1 MAGVTDQGFVIK
13 RLADILADDRA
24 LAVQLFQDLIQP
36 GDQVDTSYSSALGR
50 LISLA
55 APSEADLWEAAQEVY
70 AAFDPNSATGI
81 ALDNLVAY
89 AGITRKEQTFTT
101 SSILVAGDTNTLVP
115 VGQTVSS
122 STTGEQFTTV
132 GAISLSPSAASGIT
146 VSVVTLQ
153 NSTAYTITYANTTTT
168 NTITYTSD
176 ASATIDEILNGLQ
189 SVIAGAHPSLNSAV
203 VGTSVNAVLV
213 VNRNDI
219 FQTVGFTTS
228 VNLGIV
234 KVRAIGEVVAVES
247 GIIEQPANTIDT
259 ILTPMLGWDSV
270 NNPVAATPG
279 EDRETDE
286 QLRLRFRNG
295 KFDRATNT
303 LDAIYSALINLDNVS
318 EVTIYENDTSVVD
331 GNGVPAHS
339 FLPIVSGGLSTDIA
353 NAIWD
358 NKPIGIL
365 SYGNTTVSISDVQG
379 FPHDI
384 SFSRPDPVVIYI
396 SMNITTD
403 VNFPPNGNDAIKS
416 ALIEYFT
423 ANFGTGDDVVY
434 SRLYTPI
441 NSIQGHEVVSLTIG
455 TSPAPVGTSNIV
467 IAFSD
472 IASLSSVNIVI
483 T

>member
-24 LAVQLFQDLIQP
+24 LAVQLFQDLVQP
-36 GDQVDTSYSSALGR
+36 GDQVDTSDSSALGR

-89 AGITRKEQTFTT
+89 AGLTRKEQTFTT
-101 SSILVAGDTNTLVP
+101 SSILVAGDTNTLIP

-132 GAISLSPSAASGIT
+132 GAISLSPSNASGIT

-153 NSTAYTITYANTTTT
+153 NSTAYTITYSNTTTT

-176 ASATIDEILNGLQ
+176 ASATVAEILAGLQ
-189 SVIAGAHPSLNSAV
+189 SVIAGAHPTLAATV
-203 VGTSVNAVLV
+203 AATDLV

-219 FQTVGFTTS
+219 FQTVNFTTS
-228 VNLGIV
+228 ANLGIT
-234 KVRAIGEVVAVES
+234 KVRTVGEVVAINS
-247 GIIEQPANTIDT
+247 GVIVQPANTIDT

-270 NNPVAATPG
+270 INPVAATPG
-279 EDRETDE
+279 EERETDE

-365 SYGNTTVSISDVQG
+365 SYGNTTVSINDVQG
-379 FPHDI
+379 FPHDV

-396 SMNITTD
+396 SMDITTD
-403 VNFPPNGNDAIKS
+403 INFPPNGNDAIKS
-416 ALIEYFT
+416 ALLSYFE
-423 ANFGTGDDVVY
+423 ANFGTGDDVIY

-441 NSIQGHEVVSLTIG
+441 NSISGHQVNTLTIG
-455 TSPAPVGTSNIV
+455 TSPSPVGTSNVV
-467 IAFSD
+467 IAFD
-472 IASLSSVNIVI
+472 EIASLSSVNIII

>member
-1 MAGVTDQGFVIK
+1 MAGVTDAGFIIK

-24 LAVQLFQDLIQP
+24 LAVQLFIDLVQP
-36 GDQVDTSYSSALGR
+36 GDTVDVSDSSALGR

-89 AGITRKEQTFTT
+89 AGLTRKEQTFTT
-101 SSILVAGDTNTLVP
+101 ASILVAGDTNTLIP
-115 VGQTVSS
+115 TGQTVSS

-132 GAISLSPSAASGIT
+132 GAISLSASNASGIT

-153 NSTAYTITYANTTTT
+153 NTTAYTITYANTTGS

-176 ASATIDEILNGLQ
+176 GTATIAEILIGLQLVIASA
-189 SVIAGAHPSLNSAV
+189 HPTLTSFV
-203 VGTSVNAVLV
+203 VGTTLV
-213 VNRNDI
+213 INRNDI
-219 FQTVGFTTS
+219 FQTVAFTTS
-228 VNLGIV
+228 VNLGIT
-234 KVRAIGEVVAVES
+234 KVRTVGEVVAVNA
-247 GIIEQPANTIDT
+247 GPLNQPANTIDT

-270 NNPVAATPG
+270 NNPSAAAPG
-279 EDRETDE
+279 TDRETDE
-286 QLRLRFRNG
+286 ELRLRFRNG

-303 LDAIYSALINLDNVS
+303 YDAIYSALINTNGVE

-339 FLPIVSGGLSTDIA
+339 FLPIVVGGLSQDIG
-353 NAIWD
+353 NAIWE

-365 SYGNTTVSISDVQG
+365 SYGNTSVNVTDVQG
-379 FPHDI
+379 GVHVV
-384 SFSRPDPVVIYI
+384 SFSRPNPVVIYI
-396 SMNITTD
+396 TMDITTD
-403 VNFPPNGNDAIKS
+403 VNFPPNGNDAIRS
-416 ALIEYFT
+416 ALIQYFSD
-423 ANFGTGDDVVY
+423 NLGTGDDVIY

-441 NSIQGHEVVSLTIG
+441 NSIPGHEVVSFKIG
-455 TSPAPVGTSNIV
+455 TAPSPTGTTNIV
-467 IAFSD
+467 IPFDS
-472 IASLSSVNIVI
+472 IASLSSINIVI

>member
-1 MAGVTDQGFVIK
+1 MAGITDQGFIIK

-24 LAVQLFQDLIQP
+24 LAVQLFQDLTIP
-36 GDQVDTSYSSALGR
+36 GDTVDVSDSSALGR

-101 SSILVAGDTNTLVP
+101 SSILVAGDTNTLIP

-132 GAISLSPSAASGIT
+132 GAISLSPSNASGIT

-153 NSTAYTITYANTTTT
+153 NSTAYTITYTNTTTS
-168 NTITYTSD
+168 NTITFTSD
-176 ASATIDEILNGLQ
+176 ASATVAEILAGLQ
-189 SVIAGAHPSLNSAV
+189 GVIAGAHPSLVSSV
-203 VGTSVNAVLV
+203 VGTTLV
-213 VNRNDI
+213 IDRLDI
-219 FQTVGFTTS
+219 FQTVNFTTS
-228 VNLGIV
+228 VNLGIN
-234 KVRAIGEVVAVES
+234 KVRTVGEVVAVNS
-247 GIIEQPANTIDT
+247 GIIVQPANTVDT

-270 NNPVAATPG
+270 INPIAATPG

-339 FLPIVSGGLSTDIA
+339 FLPIVVGGLSTDIA

-365 SYGNTTVSISDVQG
+365 SYGNTTVSINDIQGIAHDV
-379 FPHDI
+379 
-384 SFSRPDPVVIYI
+384 SFSRPTPVVIYI
-396 SMNITTD
+396 SIDITTN
-403 VNFPPNGNDAIKS
+403 VNFPANGNAAIQS
-416 ALIEYFT
+416 ALIQYF
-423 ANFGTGDDVVY
+423 ADNLGTGDDVIY

-441 NSIQGHEVVSLTIG
+441 NSIPGHEVVSLKIG
-455 TSPAPVGTSNIV
+455 TSPSPVGTSNVV
-467 IAFSD
+467 INFD
-472 IASLSSVNIVI
+472 QIASLSSVNIII

>member
-1 MAGVTDQGFVIK
+1 MAGLTDAGFVIK

-24 LAVQLFQDLIQP
+24 LAVQLFIDLTP
-36 GDQVDTSYSSALGR
+36 VGQVVDVSDSSALGR

-101 SSILVAGDTNTLVP
+101 SSILVAGDTNTLIP

-132 GAISLSPSAASGIT
+132 GAISLSPSNASGIT

-153 NSTAYTITYANTTTT
+153 DSTAYTITYANTTTS

-176 ASATIDEILNGLQ
+176 ASATVAEILAGLQ
-189 SVIAGAHPSLNSAV
+189 GVIAGAHPTLTASV
-203 VGTSVNAVLV
+203 VGTTLV
-213 VNRNDI
+213 IDRNDI
-219 FQTVGFTTS
+219 FQTVNFTTS
-228 VNLGIV
+228 VNLGIN
-234 KVRAIGEVVAVES
+234 KVRTVGEVVAVES

-286 QLRLRFRNG
+286 ELRLRFRNG

-396 SMNITTD
+396 SMDITTD

-423 ANFGTGDDVVY
+423 ANFGTGDDVIY

-441 NSIQGHEVVSLTIG
+441 NSIVGHEVVSLTIG
-455 TSPAPVGTSNIV
+455 TAPSPVGTSNIV
-467 IAFSD
+467 IPFDS
-472 IASLSSVNIVI
+472 IASLNTTNITVV
-483 T
+483 

>member
-1 MAGVTDQGFVIK
+1 MAGVTNSGFVTK

-24 LAVQLFQDLIQP
+24 LAVQLFQDLVQP
-36 GDQVDTSYSSALGR
+36 NDIVDTSDSSALGR

-89 AGITRKEQTFTT
+89 AGLTRKEQTFTT
-101 SSILVAGDTNTLVP
+101 SSILVAGDTNVLIP

-122 STTGEQFTTV
+122 STTGEQFTTT
-132 GAISLSPSAASGIT
+132 GAISLAASNASGIT

-153 NSTAYTITYANTTTT
+153 NSTAYTITYANTTTS
-168 NTITYTSD
+168 NTITFTSD
-176 ASATIDEILNGLQ
+176 ASATVAEILAGLQ
-189 SVIAGAHPSLNSAV
+189 SVIAGAHPTLTASV
-203 VGTSVNAVLV
+203 VGTTLV
-213 VNRNDI
+213 IDRNDI
-219 FQTVGFTTS
+219 FQTVNFTTS
-228 VNLGIV
+228 VNLGIN
-234 KVRAIGEVVAVES
+234 KVRAVGEVVAVDS
-247 GIIEQPANTIDT
+247 GIVVQPANTIDT

-270 NNPVAATPG
+270 INPVPATPG

-318 EVTIYENDTSVVD
+318 EVTIYENDTSAVD

-339 FLPIVSGGLSTDIA
+339 FLPIVVGGLSTDIA

-365 SYGNTTVSISDVQG
+365 SYGNTTVSINDVQG
-379 FPHDI
+379 FPHNV
-384 SFSRPDPVVIYI
+384 SFSRPTPVVIYI
-396 SMNITTD
+396 SVDITTD
-403 VNFPPNGNDAIKS
+403 VNFPANGNDAIKS
-416 ALIEYFT
+416 AIIQYF
-423 ANFGTGDDVVY
+423 ADNLGTGDDVIY

-441 NSIQGHEVVSLTIG
+441 NSINGHEVVSLKIG
-455 TSPAPVGTSNIV
+455 TSPSPVGTTNI
-467 IAFSD
+467 IIPFDS
-472 IASLSSVNIVI
+472 IASISATNIVI

>member
-1 MAGVTDQGFVIK
+1 MAGLTDSGFVIK
-13 RLADILADDRA
+13 RLAEILADDRA
-24 LAVQLFQDLIQP
+24 LAVQLFQDLVSP
-36 GDQVDTSYSSALGR
+36 GQNVDTSDSSALGR

-101 SSILVAGDTNTLVP
+101 SSILVAGDTNTLIP

-132 GAISLSPSAASGIT
+132 GAISLSPSNASGIT

-153 NSTAYTITYANTTTT
+153 NSTAYTITYTNTTTS
-168 NTITYTSD
+168 NTITFTSD
-176 ASATIDEILNGLQ
+176 ASATVAEILAGLQ
-189 SVIAGAHPSLNSAV
+189 GVIAGAHPSLVSSV
-203 VGTSVNAVLV
+203 VGTTLV
-213 VNRNDI
+213 IDRLDI
-219 FQTVGFTTS
+219 FQTVNFTTS
-228 VNLGIV
+228 VNLGIN
-234 KVRAIGEVVAVES
+234 KVRTVGEVVAVNS
-247 GIIEQPANTIDT
+247 GIIVQPANTVDT

-270 NNPVAATPG
+270 INPIAATPG

-339 FLPIVSGGLSTDIA
+339 FLPIVVGGLSTDIA

-365 SYGNTTVSISDVQG
+365 SYGNTTVSINDIQGIAHDV
-379 FPHDI
+379 
-384 SFSRPDPVVIYI
+384 SFSRPTPVVIYI
-396 SMNITTD
+396 SIDIATN
-403 VNFPPNGNDAIKS
+403 VNFPANGNAAIQS
-416 ALIEYFT
+416 ALIQYF
-423 ANFGTGDDVVY
+423 ADNLGTGDDVIY

-441 NSIQGHEVVSLTIG
+441 NSIPGHEVVSLKIG
-455 TSPAPVGTSNIV
+455 TSPSPVGTSNVV
-467 IAFSD
+467 INFD
-472 IASLSSVNIVI
+472 QIASLSSVNIII

>member
-1 MAGVTDQGFVIK
+1 MAGVTDAGFVIK

-24 LAVQLFQDLIQP
+24 LAVQLFQDLVQP
-36 GDQVDTSYSSALGR
+36 NDQVDVSDSSALGR

-101 SSILVAGDTNTLVP
+101 SSILVAGDTNTLIP

-132 GAISLSPSAASGIT
+132 GAISLSPSSASGIT

-153 NSTAYTITYANTTTT
+153 NSTAYIITYANTTTS
-168 NTITYTSD
+168 NTITFTSD
-176 ASATIDEILNGLQ
+176 ASATVAEILAGFQ
-189 SVIAGAHPSLNSAV
+189 SVIAGAHPTLTSTV
-203 VGTSVNAVLV
+203 VGTTLV
-213 VNRNDI
+213 IDRNDI
-219 FQTVGFTTS
+219 FQTVNFTTS
-228 VNLGIV
+228 VNLGIT
-234 KVRAIGEVVAVES
+234 KVRTVGEVVAVNS
-247 GIIEQPANTIDT
+247 GVIVQPANTIDT

-339 FLPIVSGGLSTDIA
+339 FLPIVVGGLSTDIA

-365 SYGNTTVSISDVQG
+365 SYGNTTVSINDVQG
-379 FPHDI
+379 FAHNV
-384 SFSRPDPVVIYI
+384 SFSRPTPVVIYI
-396 SMNITTD
+396 SIDITTD
-403 VNFPPNGNDAIKS
+403 VNFPANGNDAIKS
-416 ALIEYFT
+416 ALIDYFT
-423 ANFGTGDDVVY
+423 ANLGTGDDVIY

-441 NSIQGHEVVSLTIG
+441 NSVQGHEVVSLKVG
-455 TSPAPVGTSNIV
+455 TAPAPTGTTNIV
-467 IAFSD
+467 IPFSS

>member
-1 MAGVTDQGFVIK
+1 MAGLTDAGFIIK

-24 LAVQLFQDLIQP
+24 LAAQLFQDLVVP
-36 GDQVDTSYSSALGR
+36 GDTVDVSDSSALGR

-89 AGITRKEQTFTT
+89 GGLTRKEQTFTT
-101 SSILVAGDTNTLVP
+101 SSILVAGDTNTLIP

-132 GAISLSPSAASGIT
+132 GAVSLTPSNASGIT

-153 NSTAYTITYANTTTT
+153 DSTAYTITYANTTTT

-176 ASATIDEILNGLQ
+176 ASATVAEILSGLQ
-189 SVIAGAHPSLNSAV
+189 SVIAGAHPTLTSSV
-203 VGTSVNAVLV
+203 VGTTLV
-213 VNRNDI
+213 IDRNDI
-219 FQTVGFTTS
+219 FQTVNFTTS
-228 VNLGIV
+228 ANLGIT
-234 KVRAIGEVVAVES
+234 KVRTVGEVVAINS
-247 GIIEQPANTIDT
+247 GVIEQPANTIDT

-270 NNPVAATPG
+270 INPVAATPG
-279 EDRETDE
+279 EERETDE

-331 GNGVPAHS
+331 ANGVPAHS

-365 SYGNTTVSISDVQG
+365 SYGNTTVSINDVQG
-379 FPHDI
+379 FPHDV

-396 SMNITTD
+396 SMDITTD

-416 ALIEYFT
+416 ALLSYFE
-423 ANFGTGDDVVY
+423 ANFGTGDDVIY

-441 NSIQGHEVVSLTIG
+441 NSIPGHEVNTLTIG
-455 TSPAPVGTSNIV
+455 TSPSPVGVSNVV
-467 IAFSD
+467 IAFD
-472 IASLSSVNIVI
+472 EIASLSSVNIVI

>member
-1 MAGVTDQGFVIK
+1 MAGLTDQGFVIK
-13 RLADILADDRA
+13 RLAEILASDRA
-24 LAVQLFQDLIQP
+24 LAIQLFQDLVAP
-36 GDQVDTSYSSALGR
+36 GQTVDVSDSSALGR

-89 AGITRKEQTFTT
+89 AGLPRKEQTFTT

-115 VGQTVSS
+115 VGQTVGSS
-122 STTGEQFTTV
+122 FTGEQFTTV
-132 GAISLSPSAASGIT
+132 GAISLAASNASGIT

-153 NSTAYTITYANTTTT
+153 DSTAYTISYSNTTTT

-176 ASATIDEILNGLQ
+176 ASATVAEILNGLQ
-189 SVIAGAHPSLNSAV
+189 SVIAGAHPSLVSSV
-203 VGTSVNAVLV
+203 VGTTLV
-213 VNRNDI
+213 IDRVDI
-219 FQTVGFTTS
+219 FQTVNFTTS
-228 VNLGIV
+228 VNLGIN
-234 KVRAIGEVVAVES
+234 KVRAVGEVVAINS
-247 GIIEQPANTIDT
+247 GVIEQPANTIDT
-259 ILTPMLGWDSV
+259 ILTLMLGWDSV
-270 NNPVAATPG
+270 INPIAATPG
-279 EDRETDE
+279 EERETDE
-286 QLRLRFRNG
+286 ELRLRFRNG

-358 NKPIGIL
+358 NKPVGIL
-365 SYGNTTVSISDVQG
+365 SYGNTTVSIKDIQG
-379 FPHDI
+379 FAHDV
-384 SFSRPDPVVIYI
+384 SFSRADPVVIYI

-403 VNFPPNGNDAIKS
+403 VNFPVNGNDAIKS
-416 ALIEYFT
+416 ALIDYFA
-423 ANFGTGDDVVY
+423 ANFGTGDDVIY

-441 NSIQGHEVVSLTIG
+441 NSIPGHQVETLTIG
-455 TSPAPVGTSNIV
+455 TSPSPVGVSNVV
-467 IAFSD
+467 IAFD
-472 IASLSSVNIVI
+472 EIASLNTANIII

>member
-1 MAGVTDQGFVIK
+1 MAGVTDAGFVIK
-13 RLADILADDRA
+13 RLTEIYGDKAA
-24 LAVQLFQDLIQP
+24 LAVQLFQDLVAV
-36 GDQVDTSYSSALGR
+36 GDIVDTSSSSIIGR
-50 LISLA
+50 LVALDS
-55 APSEADLWEAAQEVY
+55 PSEADLWEAAQEVY

-81 ALDNLVAY
+81 ALDNIVAL
-89 AGITRKEQTFTT
+89 GGLTRKEQTFTT
-101 SSILVAGDTNTLVP
+101 SSILVAGDTNTLIP

-132 GAISLSPSAASGIT
+132 GAISLSPSNASGIT

-153 NSTAYTITYANTTTT
+153 DSTAYTITYTNTTTS

-176 ASATIDEILNGLQ
+176 GSATVPEILSGLQ
-189 SVIAGAHPSLNSAV
+189 SVIAGAHPSLTATV
-203 VGTSVNAVLV
+203 VGTTV
-213 VNRNDI
+213 VIDRNDI
-219 FQTVGFTTS
+219 FQTVNFTTS
-228 VNLGIV
+228 VNLGIN
-234 KVRAIGEVVAVES
+234 KVRTVSEVIAVNS
-247 GIIEQPANTIDT
+247 GPIQQPANTIDT
-259 ILTPMLGWDSV
+259 ILTPMLGWDNV
-270 NNPVAATPG
+270 NNPTAATPG
-279 EDRETDE
+279 TDRETDE
-286 QLRLRFRNG
+286 ELRLRFRIG

-396 SMNITTD
+396 SMDITTD
-403 VNFPPNGNDAIKS
+403 VDFPANGNDAIRS
-416 ALIEYFT
+416 ALIEYFS
-423 ANFGTGDDVVY
+423 ANFGTGDDVIY

-441 NSIQGHEVVSLTIG
+441 NSIPGHQVNTLFIG
-455 TSPAPVGTSNIV
+455 TAPSPVGVSNIV
-467 IAFSD
+467 IAFD
-472 IASLSSVNIVI
+472 EVASLSSMNIII

>member
-1 MAGVTDQGFVIK
+1 MAGVTDAGFIIK

-24 LAVQLFQDLIQP
+24 LAVQLFQDLVQP
-36 GDQVDTSYSSALGR
+36 GDVVDVSDSSALGR

-89 AGITRKEQTFTT
+89 AGLTRKEQTFTT
-101 SSILVAGDTNTLVP
+101 SSVLVDGDTNVLIP

-132 GAISLSPSAASGIT
+132 GAISLSPSNASGIT

-153 NSTAYTITYANTTTT
+153 NSTAYTISYSNTIST
-168 NTITYTSD
+168 NTVTFTSD
-176 ASATIDEILNGLQ
+176 ASATVPEILSGLQ
-189 SVIAGAHPSLNSAV
+189 SVIAGAHPTLTSSV
-203 VGTSVNAVLV
+203 VGTTLV
-213 VNRNDI
+213 IDRNDI

-228 VNLGIV
+228 VNLGIT
-234 KVRAIGEVVAVES
+234 KVRTVGEVVAVES
-247 GIIEQPANTIDT
+247 GVIEQPANTIDS

-270 NNPVAATPG
+270 INPIAATPG

-303 LDAIYSALINLDNVS
+303 FDAIYSALINLDNVS

-358 NKPIGIL
+358 NKPTGIL
-365 SYGNTTVSISDVQG
+365 SYGNTSVNVTDIQG
-379 FPHDI
+379 GVHVV
-384 SFSRPDPVVIYI
+384 SFSRPNPVVIYI
-396 SMNITTD
+396 SMDITTD
-403 VNFPPNGNDAIKS
+403 VNFPANGNDQIRS
-416 ALIEYFT
+416 ALIDYFA
-423 ANFGTGDDVVY
+423 ANFGTGDDVIY
-434 SRLYTPI
+434 SRLYTAI
-441 NSIQGHEVVSLTIG
+441 NSVPGHQVNTLTVG
-455 TSPAPVGTSNIV
+455 TSPSPVGTSNVV
-467 IAFSD
+467 INFDS
-472 IASLSSVNIVI
+472 IASLSSVNII
-483 T
+483 IS